1 MIFCWYCASSCC
13 VCCVCRSSSCFSLS
27 SYSTY
32 GGARQGQAY
41 VGVQYACGGDACG
54 EVQVS
59 SSEGGGRRVGGRG
72 GRQCFVAGEGEEMT
86 GVTGESHDLQ
96 RVPRLHQHVV
106 LALRL
111 FELGVEVVA
120 RLLELLAVGHVFEP
134 QLILALHRQLLH
146 LLLELRHRLRLLLE
160 VGARDERLLRKRDR
174 LAHELRAAAVLV
186 AQVKDEEGGVLR
198 HREDEGVVRRDAQPG
213 DGR

>member
-1 MIFCWYCASSCC
+1 MAQTA
-13 VCCVCRSSSCFSLS
+13 VVLLRHAVERVLMLL
-27 SYSTY
+27 
-32 GGARQGQAY
+32 ARDAQLLLPLFVHY
-41 VGVQYACGGDACG
+41 VLLGDECLIPLHLHHDLLLVLRL
-54 EVQVS
+54 ELL
-59 SSEGGGRRVGGRG
+59 RLLRVPVFKLL
-72 GRQCFVAGEGEEMT
+72 QLVL
-86 GVTGESHDLQ
+86 VLDLQ

-174 LAHELRAAAVLV
+174 LAHELRTAAVLI